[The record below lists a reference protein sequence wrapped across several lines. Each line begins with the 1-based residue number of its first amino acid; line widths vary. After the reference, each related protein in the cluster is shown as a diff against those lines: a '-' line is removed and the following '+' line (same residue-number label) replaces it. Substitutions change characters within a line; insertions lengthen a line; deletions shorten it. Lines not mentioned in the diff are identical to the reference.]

1 MNSHPREVVI
11 TGVGPV
17 TGIGVGREA
26 FWSSLIGGR
35 SNAQLRSLAVDAGKS
50 AELPVVSMPPVDSVP
65 GLSKHMAASAEQGC
79 EGYRDLG
86 YALLGI
92 ELALADAGL
101 TYDRDQ
107 NTIGVIQAFEAP
119 GVEPTVC
126 RLFGLF
132 GGPPPTDGPP
142 PVYELLAPFF
152 YNMQAFLYVHHVG
165 KAFGFRGFSTSV
177 HNACSSGVFAI
188 EVAAQRIRS
197 GQADMMIVVGGE
209 AFDTGVRLEWFRRL
223 DLYARDAG
231 GMRPFDSTSTG
242 FYVGEGA
249 GALVLES
256 TAHAEKRGAKSY
268 ATYAGG
274 AFAHQG
280 WKQTIPDVRAGRLR
294 GVIDEALRTT
304 GVRAEEIDLIVP
316 HGAST
321 ALSDGYEAACLKEA
335 LGSRGVREGTHSP
348 VATVFK
354 PNVGHMLAACGVV
367 ETIASLLAMK
377 HQAVPGT
384 LNSDGQSAFFP
395 VPLVTSRT
403 DRKVHTVLKLSTGF
417 TGHDAALVFRRS

>member
-1 MNSHPREVVI
+1 MNSNPREVVI

-26 FWSSLIGGR
+26 LWASLIAGR
-35 SNAQLRSLAVDAGKS
+35 SNAQRRSLLVDVGKTT
-50 AELPVVSMPPVDSVP
+50 ELPVVSMPAVDSVP
-65 GLSKHMAASAEQGC
+65 GLAKHMAASAEQGC
-79 EGYRDLG
+79 EGYR
-86 YALLGI
+86 
-92 ELALADAGL
+92 ALADAGFL
-101 TYDRDQ
+101 QAYDRDQ

-126 RLFGLF
+126 RLFGLLT
-132 GGPPPTDGPP
+132 GPPPTQGPP
-142 PVYELLAPFF
+142 PVYELLSPYF
-152 YNMQAFLYVHHVG
+152 YNMQAFLYVHLVS
-165 KAFGFRGFSTSV
+165 KAFGLHGFSTSV
-177 HNACSSGVFAI
+177 HNACSSGAFAI
-188 EVAAQRIRS
+188 EIAAQRIRS
-197 GQADMMIVVGGE
+197 GQAEVMIVVGGE

-223 DLYARDAG
+223 DLYARDSE
-231 GMRPFDSTSTG
+231 GMRPFDSTSSG

-249 GALVLES
+249 GAMVLES
-256 TAHAEKRGAKSY
+256 AAHASKRGATPY

-294 GVIDEALRTT
+294 GVIESAFQTA
-304 GVRAEEIDLIVP
+304 GVRADEIDLVVP

-335 LGSRGVREGTHSP
+335 LGSRAERA

-354 PNVGHMLAACGVV
+354 PYVGHMLAACGVI

-377 HQAVPGT
+377 YQSVPGT
-384 LNSDGQSAFFP
+384 LNSNRRTAFFP
-395 VPLVTSRT
+395 VPLVTSQT
-403 DRKVHTVLKLSTGF
+403 DREVHTVLKLSTGF
-417 TGHDAALVFRRS
+417 TGHDAALLFRRACC